1 MKKKKPRGDYSNS
14 FDRTLPGRLVST
26 RTNIRLRGAL
36 IAGVFALWA
45 WKKQQQQQQQ
55 QQQPRAAMA
64 PKKKQ
69 ERRCVTAAKK
79 KNV

>member
-1 MKKKKPRGDYSNS
+1 MNKKKPRGDYSNS

-55 QQQPRAAMA
+55 QQPRAAMA